1 MYKVMKI
8 LAIGVQEDCMLVN
21 LSDAYASAIA
31 ELSAQRERAV
41 VYAMVNTLTQ
51 GADVERVAFF
61 FEGEQRETLAG
72 SLEMRGTFLRNPGM
86 VVTK

>member
-1 MYKVMKI
+1 
-8 LAIGVQEDCMLVN
+8 
-21 LSDAYASAIA
+21 
-31 ELSAQRERAV
+31 
-41 VYAMVNTLTQ
+41 MVNTLTQ